1 MMETFGMGCG
11 SSPVRYA
18 LSFSAKRDGHWRVPN
33 GHALTQARFEPQAPA
48 AENGGG
54 STLDI
59 AGKGLADPL
68 GSLLIVAML
77 LRLTLNRPEDANL
90 LEKAVATVLAVGA
103 RTAEIVELGVKK
115 LTTE

>member
-1 MMETFGMGCG
+1 METFGIGCG

-18 LSFSAKRDGHWRVPN
+18 FSLSAKRDGHWRVPN

-54 STLDI
+54 SALDI

-68 GSLLIVAML
+68 GSLSVAML

-103 RTAEIVELGVKK
+103 RTAEIVELGAKK